1 MEYTI
6 TLIKDIELFDI
17 NSIINHGEQ
26 GWTIVQIDDYHS
38 DEVFVR
44 KSFEVE
50 MASELE
56 VMRYA
61 EALQDMTFGK
71 VFLLEAEA
79 KGITILKNKD
89 HCEWE
94 MHRDGKTFRY
104 DMNYHL
110 FEEVKEVNN
119 A

>member
-1 MEYTI
+1 MLYTI

-17 NSIINHGEQ
+17 NSVITHGEQ
-26 GWTIVQIDDYHS
+26 GWTIAQMDDYHS

-56 VMRYA
+56 VMQYA
-61 EALQDMTFGK
+61 EALHDMTFGK

-79 KGITILKNKD
+79 KGITIFRDKE
-89 HCEWE
+89 HCEWQ
-94 MHRDGKTFRY
+94 MRRSGKTFRY